1 MTFDVVVDISLRPG
15 ISDPEGA
22 TIERSCGALGFDGIS
37 GVAVGKTV
45 RFRLDAGLPVD
56 VAATGTCVAA
66 NACAS
71 DAIQQ
76 MELGEDDDGQV
87 TCTLNFDPGRRAPAG
102 KPGKPGKPRLIT
114 KAHPARGG
122 PDLRGLQRIP

>member
-45 RFRLDAGLPVD
+45 RFRLDAADEAAARAEVEELCDKFLTNPVIEEAEIRLTLFEGT
-56 VAATGTCVAA
+56 AASSGAA
-66 NACAS
+66 
-71 DAIQQ
+71 
-76 MELGEDDDGQV
+76 
-87 TCTLNFDPGRRAPAG
+87 
-102 KPGKPGKPRLIT
+102 
-114 KAHPARGG
+114 
-122 PDLRGLQRIP
+122 

>member
-45 RFRLDAGLPVD
+45 RFSLEAADEAAARSEVDDLCARFLTNPVIEQAEVRLSESADAPTSPVG
-56 VAATGTCVAA
+56 VA
-66 NACAS
+66 
-71 DAIQQ
+71 
-76 MELGEDDDGQV
+76 
-87 TCTLNFDPGRRAPAG
+87 
-102 KPGKPGKPRLIT
+102 
-114 KAHPARGG
+114 
-122 PDLRGLQRIP
+122 